1 MDYCRY
7 EITTELTKVQESE
20 RLMSNDSP
28 SPKIHKLQ
36 IDVTDSQH
44 EFLRLLLA
52 NNDIQP
58 SHVVRALIFLMQ
70 TDMQLAKR
78 VVGEIYK
85 EYNSYNAKMR
95 LKSLNTATENID
107 ETDVENTEML

>member
-1 MDYCRY
+1 
-7 EITTELTKVQESE
+7 
-20 RLMSNDSP
+20 MSGNNP
-28 SPKIHKLQ
+28 SPKVHKLQ
-36 IDVTDSQH
+36 IDLAENQY

-70 TDMQLAKR
+70 TDMQLAKK

-85 EYNSYNAKMR
+85 EYNAYNAKMR
-95 LKSLNTATENID
+95 LKSLNATQDTIENS
-107 ETDVENTEML
+107 VENEDEDAGDIKE